1 LSNEG
6 KAFWIEILSRNDE
19 VLARHRV
26 RCAAPGEELC
36 VGRGYDNDVIIDDP
50 YVAARH
56 LRIVRD
62 EGGVLVAEDLG
73 SANGLVAGKDR
84 RRVERAVL
92 DGNAT
97 IQIGRTRLRVRE
109 ADHAVAPERIARPRM
124 RIWPLVLALAGALL
138 GAELATIWLAQTGEQ
153 KPGTY
158 LTPLLGLTLTVAAW
172 ATAWAV
178 MSRIFSGRAR
188 LERHLLIAVSG
199 LLALELFNELTSYG
213 AFAFSMRELVAYRY
227 IFLWLLGALVCFL
240 HLRQLSQSREI
251 GRSRLKL
258 KAGAAA
264 ALALLG
270 IGMQT
275 LSQWEAS
282 ANADRESF
290 LRGLKPPVF
299 RLAGAQSNH
308 GFFAQ
313 ISKLKPELD
322 RARAEQPGQVWH
334 FGSDDDD

>member
-1 LSNEG
+1 MSSEG
-6 KAFWIEILSRNDE
+6 KTLWIEILSRNDE
-19 VLARHRV
+19 VVTRHGV
-26 RCAAPGEELC
+26 RCATPGEE
-36 VGRGYDNDVIIDDP
+36 VRIGRGYDNDVIVDDP

-62 EGGVLVAEDLG
+62 ESGALVAEHLG
-73 SANGLVAGKDR
+73 SANGLVADQDR

-92 DGNAT
+92 DGKSS

-109 ADHAVAPERIARPRM
+109 ADHEVAPERIPRPRIRM
-124 RIWPLVLALAGALL
+124 WPLVLGLAGALL
-138 GAELATIWLAQTGEQ
+138 GAELLTMWLGQTTEQ
-153 KPGTY
+153 KLAGY
-158 LTPLLGLTLTVAAW
+158 LGPLLMLCLAVAAW
-172 ATAWAV
+172 TTAWAV

-188 LERHLLIAVSG
+188 FERHLLIAVSG
-199 LLALELFNELTSYG
+199 LLALTLFNELTSYG
-213 AFAFSMRELVAYRY
+213 AFAFSQRELVAYRY
-227 IFLWLLGALVCFL
+227 IFMWLLAAFVCFL

-282 ANADRESF
+282 ASADRESF
-290 LRGLKPPVF
+290 LRGLKPPVL
-299 RLAGAQSNH
+299 RLAGAQTEN
-308 GFFAQ
+308 GFFAEV
-313 ISKLKPELD
+313 SRLKPELD
-322 RARAEQPGQVWH
+322 RARAEQPGHVWH
-334 FGSDDDD
+334 HGTDQD